1 MLRRIM
7 QKQKMQREA
16 NIAQSQQTLAN
27 STDITLSLENAT
39 KSVNIDKDNDLI
51 KTSTKSPIKAST
63 QLLQVQNVNK
73 TIPDP
78 ISEPTVSEPT
88 VSNDR
93 TNRNRTIRTRIRI
106 RTEPTVS
113 DSTVIEQAVTE
124 QSEQTVTEQSEPVSE
139 QTVSEKSDSTVIEQ
153 TVTEQSEQ
161 TVTEQSEQTV
171 TEQSNKR

>member
-1 MLRRIM
+1 M

-27 STDITLSLENAT
+27 STDIVSLENAT

-51 KTSTKSPIKAST
+51 IETSTKSPIKAST

-88 VSNDR
+88 VS
-93 TNRNRTIRTRIRI
+93 
-106 RTEPTVS
+106 
-113 DSTVIEQAVTE
+113 EQT
-124 QSEQTVTEQSEPVSE
+124 EQTVTEQLEPVK
-139 QTVSEKSDSTVIEQ
+139 TNLIKTIR
-153 TVTEQSEQ
+153 T
-161 TVTEQSEQTV
+161 
-171 TEQSNKR
+171 NGN